1 MFPAIHPAVNQLL
14 VQSADRFFFVFGIIG
29 LAVGV
34 GLAVDRERMRQF
46 FGYMNRW
53 VSMRR
58 STRWLA
64 IPRDSGPAVQ
74 RFRRPLGVTFILVAA
89 YSTFVLFA
97 QIDPDR
103 VATVLHVNAP
113 QIFVVWMIDSLR
125 WFLIVGSLAAIV
137 VGLLLIFVPNVLGAI
152 EARSNRW
159 YSARN
164 RIHQSDNM
172 NMVFDQWIESHPRAT
187 GWTIA
192 LGALAVV
199 VAYGMRLFG
208 LR

>member
-14 VQSADRFFFVFGIIG
+14 VQSADRFFFVFGVIGLAIGIG
-29 LAVGV
+29 LAVN
-34 GLAVDRERMRQF
+34 RERMQQL

-64 IPRDSGPAVQ
+64 IPRDTGPAVL
-74 RFRRPLGVTFILVAA
+74 RFRRPLGAVFILVAA

-97 QIDPDR
+97 QIDPNK
-103 VATVLHVNAP
+103 VATVLHANAP
-113 QIFVVWMIDSLR
+113 QVFVVWMVDSLR
-125 WFLIVGSLAAIV
+125 WFLIVGSLSAIV
-137 VGLLLIFVPNVLGAI
+137 VGVLLIFVPNALSAI

-164 RIHQSDNM
+164 RIHKSDNM
-172 NMVFDQWIESHPRAT
+172 NMAFDQWIESHPRAT

>member
-1 MFPAIHPAVNQLL
+1 MFPSIHPAVDQLL
-14 VQSADRFFFVFGIIG
+14 VQSADRFFFVFGIVG

-34 GLAVDRERMRQF
+34 GLAVDPERMQRF
-46 FGYMNRW
+46 FAYMNRW

-64 IPRDSGPAVQ
+64 IPRDTGPALL
-74 RFRRPLGVTFILVAA
+74 RFRRPLGTAFILVAA

-97 QIDPDR
+97 QIDPQR
-103 VATVLHVNAP
+103 VAAVLRIDAP
-113 QIFVVWMIDSLR
+113 QIFVVWIVDSLR
-125 WFLIVGSLAAIV
+125 WCLIFGGLAAIA
-137 VGLLLIFVPNVLGAI
+137 VGFLLIFLPAALGVI

-159 YSARN
+159 YSTRN
-164 RIHQSDNM
+164 RLRKSDDM
-172 NMVFDQWIESHPRAT
+172 NMAFDQWIERHPRAT